1 MRLVALR
8 PDAILATMS
17 IVARG
22 PGAGLARLAAAVV
35 VLSLLGA
42 ACSPGPTASP
52 SGPLATGPVSS
63 PIAAAPTCDPFI
75 PPVTPPAWWTDTTFY
90 EVFVR
95 SFADA
100 NGDGIGDLDGLTA
113 HLDYLSALGVG
124 ALWLMPIA
132 ESGSYHGYDVIDYR
146 AVEQDYGDAA
156 AFQRL
161 LAAAHSR
168 GIRVIVDFVI
178 NHTSDR
184 NPWFTDALAGGSHHD
199 WYLWSDTDP
208 GWPGPVGG
216 NPWHQVPTRT
226 AGGGNYYY
234 GVFSDHMPDLNLAN
248 QAVTD
253 EIDSIA
259 RFWLNDM
266 GVDGFRIDAAP
277 YLIEDGKGAQ
287 INTPETY
294 AWLAAFRAT
303 IEAARGDAM
312 DVGEVWQAR
321 AISSKYVNQGS
332 LDMAFDFGIGPAI
345 LNAVQGGDA
354 TSLVVGEAEVAD
366 RYTGGPAGTFLSN
379 HDQVRSMTSLKGDLG
394 AAKEAAAVLLTGPG
408 VPFIYYGEEL
418 GLTGEKPD
426 EHIRRPFPWT
436 ATGPGFGFTTG
447 TPWEAIGD
455 GAAVANVAAE
465 AADPT
470 SLLSTYREL
479 ITLRAA
485 HSALSRGSFVRVD
498 ASSSSVAA
506 GLRVS
511 PDEKL
516 LVVQNLR
523 DAPASGVTFDL
534 DAGLCGTP
542 AATVVYPAT
551 LAGPTTAPALTGTG
565 GFTGYL
571 PLPDLPPRAVVV
583 ISLAP

>member
-1 MRLVALR
+1 VA
-8 PDAILATMS
+8 
-17 IVARG
+17 
-22 PGAGLARLAAAVV
+22 
-35 VLSLLGA
+35 
-42 ACSPGPTASP
+42 
-52 SGPLATGPVSS
+52 
-63 PIAAAPTCDPFI
+63 
-75 PPVTPPAWWTDTTFY
+75 PPAWWTTTTFY

-95 SFADA
+95 SFADG

-113 HLDYLSALGVG
+113 HLDYLHDLGIG
-124 ALWLMPIA
+124 ALWLMPVA

-146 AVEQDYGDAA
+146 KVEQDYGDNA

-161 LAAAHSR
+161 VAAAHGR

-184 NPWFTDALAGGSHHD
+184 NAWFTDALAGGSHHD
-199 WYLWSDTDP
+199 WYLWSPTDP
-208 GWPGPVGG
+208 GWPGPVGP
-216 NPWHQVPTRT
+216 NPWHRVPTR
-226 AGGGNYYY
+226 GGSGGFYY
-234 GVFSDHMPDLNLAN
+234 GVFSDHMPDLNLTN

-259 RFWLNDM
+259 RFWLTDM
-266 GVDGFRIDAAP
+266 DVDGFRIDAAP
-277 YLIEDGKGAQ
+277 YLVEDGKGAQ

-294 AWLAAFRAT
+294 AWLAAFRDAVH
-303 IEAARGDAM
+303 AAKGDAM
-312 DVGEVWQAR
+312 AVGEVWQAR
-321 AISSKYVNQGS
+321 VISAKYVNQGS

-354 TSLVVGEAEVAD
+354 TSLTVGEAEVAD
-366 RYTGGPAGTFLSN
+366 RYTAGPAGTFLSN

-426 EHIRRPFPWT
+426 EHIRRPLPWT
-436 ATGPGFGFTTG
+436 AIGPGFGFTTG
-447 TPWEAIGD
+447 TPWEPFGD
-455 GAAVANVAAE
+455 GAATANVATE
-465 AADPT
+465 LADPT

-479 ITLRAA
+479 LALRTA
-485 HSALSRGSFVRVD
+485 HSALSRGSFARVS
-498 ASSSSVAA
+498 ASSPSVAA

-511 PDEKL
+511 PDEHL

-523 DAPASGVTFDL
+523 DEPASGVSLDL
-534 DAGLCGTP
+534 DAGLCGAPT
-542 AATVVYPAT
+542 ATVLYPPS
-551 LAGPTTAPALTGTG
+551 LAGTIPGPTLTATG
-565 GFTGYL
+565 GFSGYL